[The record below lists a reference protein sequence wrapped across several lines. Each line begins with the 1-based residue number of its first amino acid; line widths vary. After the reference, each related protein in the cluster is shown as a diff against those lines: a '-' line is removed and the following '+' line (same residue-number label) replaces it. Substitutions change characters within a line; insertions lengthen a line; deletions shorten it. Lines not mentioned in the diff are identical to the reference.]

1 MLRLKSR
8 VVLAP
13 LIAATWMVPVG
24 RAQVNG
30 SVNGTVLDASGLAM
44 ADVKVKLTSQATSFT
59 RDSLTGPDGA
69 FAFNAVSPGTYT
81 VAIEHPGFRKLEWK
95 DIELT
100 ANEPMAMG
108 QIRLEVGTVAESV
121 TVTEQVAALQTASGE
136 RSGVITSS
144 EVEGLTIINR
154 DFATLLTLMPG
165 VVDSGSVESP
175 GFSGGSMSFNVQG
188 GRTTQNGVT
197 VDGAPME
204 SSLMYTRNT
213 YVSMDSVVTVRILM
227 SNYQAEFGRKPGAA
241 VQAVTKGGSKDFHGA
256 VYWLKRHEM
265 LNANNFFNNRN
276 GIKKTP
282 YRYTTEGFDVG
293 GPIHLG
299 RLSPR
304 SNPKMFFFFLQEFL
318 GEKRPGGLLQYNM
331 PSAAERAGDFS
342 NARENGSLMTIKD
355 PLNGLAPFPGNVV
368 PAPRINVNGQ
378 NMLKLFPLPNL
389 TPLQASLAGT
399 RYNWTF
405 QETLDVPK
413 STESLRY
420 DYNLTRNTTFWGRW
434 SRWHEADS
442 GYAVT
447 AGNANWGFLPATYT
461 DNTEGLVL
469 SVTHVFSPTT
479 ILEASAD
486 VSIFTE
492 GSNPLTQA
500 DLTRVTKAASG
511 VNTPQFYPQNN
522 PLGLVPQASFGGIT
536 SSPSMT
542 YEGNGR
548 FPYYG
553 ADYPTTERATLTKIY
568 GPHTAK
574 LGYWSSWWRQQKG
587 NYGMGPGTFS
597 FSTDANNP
605 NDSGHPFANA
615 LLGNYDT
622 YTEPSARILNDQR
635 QTVIEWFAQDNWKV
649 SRKLTLDLGVRFS
662 WSTPWAD
669 PAPQEEAGFAPSQ
682 WNRAQAVSLL
692 MPVISG
698 GKRVAIDP
706 RTGILYPAGAIGAVA
721 PNSGNPFD
729 GTIDTKTPGVPRG
742 LRDASGIKTG
752 PRFGFAYDPFGTGKT
767 VIRGGFGMFVDTQ
780 EWNGSQNSVFKNPPI
795 QLNPVLYYGSFD
807 ALLNSANFLFPNG
820 TMGYDPKRPLAHT
833 MNFSFGL
840 QRNVGFGTVVDVSYV
855 GALGRHLIQAR
866 NLNSIPFGT
875 DFQAQNLDPT
885 QGKALPSSFLD
896 PYIGYNAITYYQ
908 FDGNSSYHSLQITA
922 NRRVARRI
930 QFGAAWTWS
939 KAMDYVDGD
948 TSNVSVLISPKV
960 WNYGEA
966 GFDRT
971 HILKGNFVWDL
982 PKASQLVH
990 NSVVKAVFDDWQ
1002 VSGITTFMS
1011 GAPTGVGLSF
1021 TYTTDIT
1028 GSPTDSARP
1037 VVIANPNLPKEQR
1050 TFLQAFNIS
1059 AFAAPAVGTFGNES
1073 KYAFRGPGINNWD
1086 ISSFK
1091 NIHLP
1096 RERMRMQFRGEF
1108 YNAFNHTQF
1117 SGVNATAQFNQAGV
1131 QSNGAFGNYTSARNP
1146 RRTQLAF
1153 RLTF

>member
-1 MLRLKSR
+1 
-8 VVLAP
+8 
-13 LIAATWMVPVG
+13 MVPAA
-24 RAQVNG
+24 RTQVNG
-30 SVNGTVLDASGLAM
+30 SVNGTVMDASGLAM
-44 ADVKVKLTSQATSFT
+44 ANANVKLTSQTTSFA
-59 RDSLTGPDGA
+59 RVGLTGPDGT
-69 FAFNAVSPGTYT
+69 FAFNAVPPGTYM
-81 VAIEHPGFRKLEWK
+81 VAVQKPGFRKFERK

-100 ANEPMAMG
+100 SNEPIALQ
-108 QIRLEVGTVAESV
+108 QIRLEVGTVAETV

-144 EVEGLTIINR
+144 EVEDLTIINR

-188 GRTTQNGVT
+188 GRSTQNGVT
-197 VDGAPME
+197 VDGATME

-213 YVSMDSVVTVRILM
+213 YVSMDSVATVRILM
-227 SNYQAEFGRKPGAA
+227 SNYQAEFGRKPGAS

-276 GIKKTP
+276 GIQKTP

-293 GPIHLG
+293 GPIYLG

-304 SNPKMFFFFLQEFL
+304 SSPKMYFFFLQEFL
-318 GEKRPGGLLQYNM
+318 GEKRPGSLLQYNM
-331 PSAAERAGDFS
+331 PSAAERMGDFS
-342 NARENGSLMTIKD
+342 SARENGSLITVKD
-355 PLNGLAPFPGNVV
+355 PLNGLIPFPGNVI
-368 PAPRINVNGQ
+368 PIERINVSGQ
-378 NMLKLFPLPNL
+378 NILKLFPLPNL

-405 QETLDVPK
+405 QETLNVPK

-420 DYNLTRNTTFWGRW
+420 DYNLTQNTTFWGRW

-469 SVTHVFSPTT
+469 SVTHIFSPTI
-479 ILEASAD
+479 ILETSAD
-486 VSIFTE
+486 MSIFTE

-500 DLTRVTKAASG
+500 ALTRVTKTTSG
-511 VNTPQFYPQNN
+511 VNTPRLYPQNN
-522 PLGLVPQASFGGIT
+522 PLDLVPQASFGGIT
-536 SSPSMT
+536 SSPSIS

-587 NYGMGPGTFS
+587 KYGMGQGSFS
-597 FSTDANNP
+597 FGTDANNP

-615 LLGNYDT
+615 LLGNFDN
-622 YTEPSARILNDQR
+622 YTEPSARVLNDQR

-649 SRKLTLDLGVRFS
+649 SRRLTLDLGVRFS
-662 WSTPWAD
+662 RSTPWAD
-669 PAPQEEAGFAPSQ
+669 PAPQEEAGFSPSQ
-682 WNRAQAVSLL
+682 WNPAQAVSLL

-721 PNSGNPFD
+721 PNSGNLFD
-729 GTIDTKTPGVPRG
+729 GTIDTKTAGVPRG

-752 PRFGFAYDPFGTGKT
+752 PRFGFAYDPFGNGKT
-767 VIRGGFGMFVDTQ
+767 VFRGGFGMLVDTQ
-780 EWNGSQNSVFKNPPI
+780 EWNGSQNSIFKNPPI

-807 ALLNSANFLFPNG
+807 TLLNSANFLFPNG
-820 TMGYDPKRPLAHT
+820 TMGYDPTRPLAHT
-833 MNFSFGL
+833 MNFSFGI

-875 DFQAQNLDPT
+875 DFLAKNLDPT
-885 QGKALPSSFLD
+885 QGKALPSSFLE
-896 PYIGYNAITYYQ
+896 PYLGYNAITYYQ
-908 FDGNSSYHSLQITA
+908 FDGNSSYHSLQATA

-939 KAMDYVDGD
+939 KAMDYVDVD
-948 TSNVSVLISPKV
+948 TSSVSVLISPRV

-971 HILKGNFVWDL
+971 HILKGSFVWDL
-982 PKASQLVH
+982 PRASNIVH
-990 NSVVKAVFDDWQ
+990 NGVVKAVFDDWQ
-1002 VSGITTFMS
+1002 VSGISTLMS

-1021 TYTTDIT
+1021 TYTVDIT
-1028 GSPTDSARP
+1028 GSPTDTSRP
-1037 VVIANPNLPKEQR
+1037 VVIANPNLPKDQR
-1050 TFLQAFNIS
+1050 TFFHAFNIN
-1059 AFAAPAVGTFGNES
+1059 AFAPPAVGTFGNAS
-1073 KYAFRGPGINNWD
+1073 KYVFRGPGINNWD

-1096 RERMRMQFRGEF
+1096 WERMKMQFRGEF

-1117 SGVNATAQFNQAGV
+1117 SGVNTTAQFNQAGV
-1131 QSNGAFGNYTSARNP
+1131 QSNAAFGNYTSARNP
-1146 RRTQLAF
+1146 RRIQLAV